1 MNFYPSNLEYLGTFI
16 ILFLLAN
23 SPKAKVRKTTT
34 QAAMIASTGTPGTL
48 SVGKANTGK
57 SNQLLSYVFVIW
69 TWSLIFAHT
78 TLLIKSLQQP
88 QKMRNGDLWQ
98 VRLLTQNDRIN
109 KWHGEIL
116 SPLLCEGSF
125 WNMST
130 PTPSGRPVHFVLS
143 LFSFVYFCHRKQKQ
157 IEVKTFSKAQRIL
170 GGLSEEEREGGRE
183 SKKTR
188 QKGLPRLR
196 QTGDMV
202 GPKEQ
207 RAQWS
212 RPSVLC

>member
-23 SPKAKVRKTTT
+23 SPKTKVRKTTT
-34 QAAMIASTGTPGTL
+34 QAAMIASIGTPVTL

-78 TLLIKSLQQP
+78 TLWIKSLQQP
-88 QKMRNGDLWQ
+88 QKMRNGGLWQ

-130 PTPSGRPVHFVLS
+130 PPRVTVQSTLCFLYFP
-143 LFSFVYFCHRKQKQ
+143 LF
-157 IEVKTFSKAQRIL
+157 TFATESRSKL
-170 GGLSEEEREGGRE
+170 
-183 SKKTR
+183 K
-188 QKGLPRLR
+188 
-196 QTGDMV
+196 
-202 GPKEQ
+202 
-207 RAQWS
+207 S
-212 RPSVLC
+212 RPFQKHKGF